1 MVDYNKFAKT
11 FAQSRRNMKWL
22 EMEYFLNI
30 LGFSNQKRILDIGCG
45 SGRFL

>member
-11 FAQSRRNMKWL
+11 FAQSRRNMKWQ

-30 LGFSNQKRILDIGCG
+30 LNFNNENRILDI
-45 SGRFL
+45 